1 MTSTPTKKQLT
12 HDRIVQTAAQAM
24 RRGGFAGVG
33 VADVMKQAGLT
44 HGGFYA
50 HFPSRDAL
58 LCEAL
63 EQAGRESA
71 DRIARHAEARAAKGG
86 SAFRAFIEN
95 YLSEAHLAALDG
107 GCPVAALAADM
118 PRQSSAVSRAGAE
131 RVRSLIAAV
140 QRRLPTGR
148 GARRGRGDRG
158 AARRRRAARTRARR
172 GRGSESAAGR
182 DAARNCSRTTTPLPT
197 PEHRTDA
204 PSPSAAPLNMTIII
218 SAR

>member
-12 HDRIVQTAAQAM
+12 HDRIVRTAAQAM
-24 RRGGFAGVG
+24 RRGGFADVG
-33 VADVMKQAGLT
+33 VADVMRQAGLT

-140 QRRLPTGR
+140 QRRLPTG
-148 GARRGRGDRG
+148 AERG
-158 AARRRRAARTRARR
+158 AAAVIAAQLVGAVQLARALGEAADAKALLAATRRQLLAHYDH
-172 GRGSESAAGR
+172 S
-182 DAARNCSRTTTPLPT
+182 
-197 PEHRTDA
+197 
-204 PSPSAAPLNMTIII
+204 
-218 SAR
+218 